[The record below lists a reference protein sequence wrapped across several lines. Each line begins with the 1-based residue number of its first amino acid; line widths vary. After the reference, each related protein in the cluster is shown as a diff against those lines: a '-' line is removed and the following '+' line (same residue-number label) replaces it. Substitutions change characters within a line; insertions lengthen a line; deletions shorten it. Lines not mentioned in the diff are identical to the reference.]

1 MFMLTSLIFGGPD
14 YRKILFI
21 NISLIY
27 IIELELWLYAAYCD
41 LSVHSINEDFSKII
55 KSFSD

>member
-1 MFMLTSLIFGGPD
+1 M
-14 YRKILFI
+14 